1 MCISK
6 GRILTKAACLISIDS
21 RNLEKWFLW
30 MPMKNTV
37 LSIVLKYDKVENW
50 KFKMPSAS
58 NNGILTEI
66 KYIFI
71 LLELS

>member
-6 GRILTKAACLISIDS
+6 GRLLSKATCLISTDF

-37 LSIVLKYDKVENW
+37 LSIVLKYDKVGNW
-50 KFKMPSAS
+50 KFKMPFAS
-58 NNGILTEI
+58 NNGILPEI

-71 LLELS
+71 LLVLS